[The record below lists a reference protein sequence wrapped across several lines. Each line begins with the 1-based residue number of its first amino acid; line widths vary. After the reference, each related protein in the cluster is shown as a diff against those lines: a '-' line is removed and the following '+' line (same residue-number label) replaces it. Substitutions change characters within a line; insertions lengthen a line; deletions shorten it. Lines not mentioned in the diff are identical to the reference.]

1 MIYALKLLVAVF
13 SVSCLAAYVF
23 RTAFQDIFS
32 KAEYK
37 RVWQIVLLGVLASY
51 LCQVP
56 AVFLFVVACLGIYG
70 AAATGRGAAGKIGI
84 YLLLACTLP
93 PINQSLGGFG
103 GINYVLMLDHR
114 RILSLVL
121 LSWAAIHIVSTKAP
135 PRVTKFL
142 LIDLL
147 VVGYQALRFILIMP
161 HSTFTTLIR
170 FVVEATLDILLPY
183 FVVTRGIRSMADL
196 RFVCGHLLVGIAFAA
211 AVGLTE
217 AVLRHNLF
225 SGLQSIYHI
234 QWQLTYA
241 FMRGS
246 LVRVQATTP
255 QPIILAFMLLFGIG
269 LTYWL
274 KGQQWRRPSVF
285 ALMAAIALAEVATF
299 SRGPW
304 LGAALILLA
313 LVGMRRLSAAAF
325 RIALVALVLGG
336 VALKLADADQQVVA
350 ALGAI
355 FGSDQADIS
364 SIEYRRELLDT
375 SLALIK
381 QSPWLGV
388 PNYAAQMQAL
398 KQGEGI
404 IDVVNSYVAIM
415 LDAGIVG
422 LTVYLLPFLVVLNR
436 LISAIRRREYGAPE
450 GGNRFAPAFA
460 ALIIGCLFAIFTAST
475 FNIIPVLLTLLLSL
489 PTAWLALSLE
499 ERGAGPIR
507 ADIDLDIPDDPLRR
521 HAAWAG
527 GRLSGRRPP
536 LRRPRPAW
544 AW

>member
-13 SVSCLAAYVF
+13 SVTCLAAYVF
-23 RTAFQDIFS
+23 RAAFQDIFS

-37 RVWQIVLLGVLASY
+37 RVWQVVLLGVVASY

-56 AVFLFVVACLGIYG
+56 AVFLFVVACIGIYG
-70 AAATGRGAAGKIGI
+70 AAATGRGPAGKIGI

-93 PINQSLGGFG
+93 PINQTLGGFG
-103 GINYVLMLDHR
+103 GINYILKLDHR

-121 LSWAAIHIVSTKAP
+121 LSWAAIQIMSMKP
-135 PRVTKFL
+135 SPRATKFL
-142 LIDLL
+142 WIDLL
-147 VVGYQALRFILIMP
+147 VVGYQALRFLLVVP
-161 HSTFTTLIR
+161 HSTFTTMVRVI
-170 FVVEATLDILLPY
+170 VEATLDVLLPY

-196 RFVCGHLLVGIAFAA
+196 RFVCGHLFIGIAFAA
-211 AVGLTE
+211 AVGVAE
-217 AVLRHNLF
+217 AVLQHNLF
-225 SGLQSIYHI
+225 SGLQSIYDV

-246 LVRVQATTP
+246 LIRVQAITP

-269 LTYWL
+269 LAYWL

-285 ALMAAIALAEVATF
+285 ALIAAIAIAEVATF

-304 LGAALILLA
+304 LSALLILLA

-325 RIALVALVLGG
+325 RFMLVALVLGG
-336 VALKLADADQQVVA
+336 VALKLANADQQVVA
-350 ALGAI
+350 ALSAI
-355 FGSDQADIS
+355 FGSEQADLT

-388 PNYAAQMQAL
+388 PNYAAQMQSL
-398 KQGEGI
+398 RQGEGI

-415 LDAGIVG
+415 LDAGLVG
-422 LTVYLLPFLVVLNR
+422 LAIYLLPFLIVLNR
-436 LISAIRRREYGAPE
+436 LISAIRRRQYGAPE

-489 PTAWLALSLE
+489 PTAWLGLSIE
-499 ERGAGPIR
+499 ERNAAGAR
-507 ADIDLDIPDDPLRR
+507 ADIELDIPEDPLHRR
-521 HAAWAG
+521 PVWIG
-527 GRLSGRRPP
+527 SRLS
-536 LRRPRPAW
+536 
-544 AW
+544 